1 MRRRQ
6 ARLYLYASIVVAL
19 LGIFAISSLAK
30 FERKEA
36 VVPKAVVRK
45 KVSTT
50 SAKAPQTPAKK
61 APAKPK
67 VAHDTLPDLDP
78 TVRGTLTDSL
88 GRPME
93 NVVVSDGYTCT
104 VTNAKGNYI
113 FIRDKNARFV
123 WYSVPS
129 YCEVPTHSATDRTA
143 FFYKPLNA
151 KRTVYNFTLRR
162 LPKGAER
169 DYRLIVFGD
178 PQITNAF
185 SPYYTGPDDNP
196 VKKSDV
202 ARFTDETMADVKQTI
217 AGWAPSMPVYAISMG
232 DDVQYYGGY
241 NASLEGQ
248 IRKALG
254 SSRATVFSV
263 IGNHDQ
269 DGRDLYRR
277 KWEQSFGP
285 TDYSFD
291 RGDVHYVC
299 LNDVH
304 FYRGQAY
311 WQPGELTADQL
322 HWLEQDLQFADHNK
336 KVILCYHIP
345 LTFGNRP
352 RKGAASLNLES
363 EPGHFS
369 SSVLR
374 RVLKA
379 VAAFKGGYE
388 LFCGHTHFAINHE
401 IDYQGQRIL
410 EHCHAAAC
418 GNIWQSNIN
427 ICGTP
432 NGYYVYALNG
442 TRITNSYYK
451 GTFWPRS
458 RQMTIFRASTDFNG
472 ESYAADWELAKD
484 KGVLVANVFNAD
496 SRWRVVAIEDGVEH
510 EMKRINHQGQDA
522 FAAGYHHRYS
532 QSVSYQFVSKRN
544 GYLIMNHL
552 YYYEP
557 RSAQSRVLIKA
568 TDAYGNTY
576 TASSND
582 AVTEP
587 FFNFAHYYVR

>member
-1 MRRRQ
+1 MRRRKT
-6 ARLYLYASIVVAL
+6 RLYLYASIVVAL
-19 LGIFAISSLAK
+19 LGVYAISSLASLDK
-30 FERKEA
+30 KEM
-36 VVPKAVVRK
+36 VVSKAVVRSVK
-45 KVSTT
+45 KTE
-50 SAKAPQTPAKK
+50 APKAPAKK
-61 APAKPK
+61 APVKPK
-67 VAHDTLPDLDP
+67 AAPDTLPALDP

-129 YCEVPTHSATDRTA
+129 YCEVPTHSAEDRTA
-143 FFYKPLNA
+143 LFYKPLSA
-151 KRTVYNFTLRR
+151 KRNVYNFTLKR
-162 LPKGAER
+162 LPKGTER

-178 PQITNAF
+178 PQVTNAF

-202 ARFTDETMADVKQTI
+202 ARFTDETMTDVKRTI
-217 AGWAPSMPVYAISMG
+217 AEWSPSMPVYAISMG

-277 KWEQSFGP
+277 KWEQNFGP

-322 HWLEQDLQFADHNK
+322 NWLEQDLRFADHNK

-352 RKGAASLNLES
+352 RKGAASLGLES

-369 SSVLR
+369 SSVLS
-374 RVLKA
+374 RVLKL
-379 VAAFKGGYE
+379 VETFKGGYE

-401 IDYQGQRIL
+401 IDYQGQHIL

-587 FFNFAHYYVR
+587 FFNFAHYYER

>member
-1 MRRRQ
+1 MRRRKT
-6 ARLYLYASIVVAL
+6 RLYLYASIVVAL
-19 LGIFAISSLAK
+19 LGVYAISSLASLDK
-30 FERKEA
+30 KEM
-36 VVPKAVVRK
+36 VVSKAVVRSVK
-45 KVSTT
+45 KTE
-50 SAKAPQTPAKK
+50 APKAPAKK
-61 APAKPK
+61 APVKPK
-67 VAHDTLPDLDP
+67 AAPDTLPALDP

-129 YCEVPTHSATDRTA
+129 YCEVPTHSAEDRTA
-143 FFYKPLNA
+143 LFYKPLSA
-151 KRTVYNFTLRR
+151 KRNVYNFTLKR
-162 LPKGAER
+162 LPKGTER

-178 PQITNAF
+178 PQVTNAF

-202 ARFTDETMADVKQTI
+202 ARFTDETMTDVKRTI
-217 AGWAPSMPVYAISMG
+217 AEWSPSMPVYAISMG

-304 FYRGQAY
+304 FYRGQVY

-322 HWLEQDLQFADHNK
+322 NWLEQDLRFADHNK

-352 RKGAASLNLES
+352 RKGAASLGLES

-369 SSVLR
+369 SSVLS

-379 VAAFKGGYE
+379 VASFKGGYE

-401 IDYQGQRIL
+401 IDFRGRHIL

-484 KGVLVANVFNAD
+484 KGVVVANVFNAD

-587 FFNFAHYYVR
+587 FFNFAHYYKN

>member
-1 MRRRQ
+1 MRRRKT
-6 ARLYLYASIVVAL
+6 RLYLYASIVVAL
-19 LGIFAISSLAK
+19 LGVFAISSLASLD
-30 FERKEA
+30 RKET
-36 VVPKAVVRK
+36 VVSKPVVRSVKKAEAPKA
-45 KVSTT
+45 
-50 SAKAPQTPAKK
+50 PAKK

-67 VAHDTLPDLDP
+67 ATPDTLPVLDP

-129 YCEVPTHSATDRTA
+129 YCEVPTHSAEDRTA
-143 FFYKPLNA
+143 LFYKPLSA
-151 KRTVYNFTLRR
+151 KRNVYNFTLKR
-162 LPKGAER
+162 LPKGTER

-178 PQITNAF
+178 PQVTNAY

-202 ARFTDETMADVKQTI
+202 ARFTDETMTDVKRTI
-217 AGWAPSMPVYAISMG
+217 ADWSPSMPVYAISMG

-241 NASLEGQ
+241 NASLEGR

-304 FYRGQAY
+304 FYRGQTY

-322 HWLEQDLQFADHNK
+322 HWLEQDLKFADHNK

-352 RKGAASLNLES
+352 RRGAASLGLES

-369 SSVLR
+369 SSVLS
-374 RVLKA
+374 RVLKL
-379 VAAFKGGYE
+379 VETFKGGYE

-401 IDYQGQRIL
+401 IDYRGRHIL

-472 ESYAADWELAKD
+472 ESYAADWELPKD
-484 KGVLVANVFNAD
+484 KGVVVANVFNAD

-557 RSAQSRVLIKA
+557 RSAQSRVIIKA

-587 FFNFAHYYVR
+587 FFNFAHYYKN

>member
-1 MRRRQ
+1 MRRRKT
-6 ARLYLYASIVVAL
+6 RLYLYASIVVAL
-19 LGIFAISSLAK
+19 LGVFAISSLASWDQ
-30 FERKEA
+30 KET
-36 VVPKAVVRK
+36 VVSKAVVRSVK
-45 KVSTT
+45 KTE
-50 SAKAPQTPAKK
+50 APKAPAKK
-61 APAKPK
+61 APVKPK
-67 VAHDTLPDLDP
+67 ATPDTLPALDP
-78 TVRGTLTDSL
+78 TVRGTLTDNL

-129 YCEVPTHSATDRTA
+129 YCEVPTHSAEDRTA
-143 FFYKPLNA
+143 LFYKPLSA
-151 KRTVYNFTLRR
+151 KRNVYNFTLKR
-162 LPKGAER
+162 LPKGTER

-178 PQITNAF
+178 PQVTNAF

-202 ARFTDETMADVKQTI
+202 ARFTDETMTDVKRTI
-217 AGWAPSMPVYAISMG
+217 AEWSPSMPVYAISMG

-304 FYRGQAY
+304 FYRGQVY

-322 HWLEQDLQFADHNK
+322 NWLEQDLRFADHNK

-352 RKGAASLNLES
+352 RKGAASLGLES

-369 SSVLR
+369 SSVLS
-374 RVLKA
+374 RVLKL
-379 VAAFKGGYE
+379 VETFKGGYE

-401 IDYQGQRIL
+401 IDFRGRHIL

-442 TRITNSYYK
+442 TRITDSYYK

-484 KGVLVANVFNAD
+484 KGVVVANVFNAD

-557 RSAQSRVLIKA
+557 RSAQSRVIIKA

-587 FFNFAHYYVR
+587 FFNFAHYY

>member
-1 MRRRQ
+1 MRRRKT
-6 ARLYLYASIVVAL
+6 RLYLYASIVVAL
-19 LGIFAISSLAK
+19 LGVYAISSLASLDK
-30 FERKEA
+30 KEM
-36 VVPKAVVRK
+36 VVSKAVVRSVK
-45 KVSTT
+45 KTE
-50 SAKAPQTPAKK
+50 APKAPAKK
-61 APAKPK
+61 APVKPK
-67 VAHDTLPDLDP
+67 AAPDTLPALDP

-129 YCEVPTHSATDRTA
+129 YCEVPTHSAEDRTA
-143 FFYKPLNA
+143 LFYKPLSA
-151 KRTVYNFTLRR
+151 KRNVYNFTLKR
-162 LPKGAER
+162 LPKGTER

-178 PQITNAF
+178 PQVTNAF

-202 ARFTDETMADVKQTI
+202 ARFTDETMTDVKRTI
-217 AGWAPSMPVYAISMG
+217 AEWSPSMPVYAISMG

-304 FYRGQAY
+304 FYRGQVY

-322 HWLEQDLQFADHNK
+322 NWLEQDLRFADHNK

-352 RKGAASLNLES
+352 RKGAASLGLES

-369 SSVLR
+369 SSVLS
-374 RVLKA
+374 RVLKL
-379 VAAFKGGYE
+379 VETFKGGYE

-401 IDYQGQRIL
+401 IDFRGRHIL

-442 TRITNSYYK
+442 TRITDSYYK

-484 KGVLVANVFNAD
+484 KGVVVANVFNAD

-587 FFNFAHYYVR
+587 FFNFAHYY

>member
-1 MRRRQ
+1 M
-6 ARLYLYASIVVAL
+6 AL
-19 LGIFAISSLAK
+19 LGVYAISSLASLDQ
-30 FERKEA
+30 KET
-36 VVPKAVVRK
+36 VVSKAVVRSVK
-45 KVSTT
+45 KAV
-50 SAKAPQTPAKK
+50 APKAPAKK
-61 APAKPK
+61 APVKPK
-67 VAHDTLPDLDP
+67 AAPDTLPALDP

-129 YCEVPTHSATDRTA
+129 YCEVPTHSAEDRTA
-143 FFYKPLNA
+143 LFYKPLSA
-151 KRTVYNFTLRR
+151 KRNVYNFTLKR
-162 LPKGAER
+162 LPKGTER

-178 PQITNAF
+178 PQVTNAF
-185 SPYYTGPDDNP
+185 SPYYTGLDDNP

-202 ARFTDETMADVKQTI
+202 ARFTDETMTDVKRTI
-217 AGWAPSMPVYAISMG
+217 AEWSPSMPVYAISMG

-304 FYRGQAY
+304 FYRGQVY

-322 HWLEQDLQFADHNK
+322 NWLEQDLRFADHNK

-352 RKGAASLNLES
+352 RKGAASLGLES

-369 SSVLR
+369 SSVLS

-379 VAAFKGGYE
+379 VETFKGGYE

-401 IDYQGQRIL
+401 IDYRGRHIL

-442 TRITNSYYK
+442 TRITDSYYK

-484 KGVLVANVFNAD
+484 KGVVVANVFNAD
-496 SRWRVVAIEDGVEH
+496 SRWRVVAIEDGVEY

-557 RSAQSRVLIKA
+557 RSAQSRVIIKA

-587 FFNFAHYYVR
+587 FFNFAHYYKN

>member
-1 MRRRQ
+1 M
-6 ARLYLYASIVVAL
+6 AL
-19 LGIFAISSLAK
+19 LGVYAISSLASLDK
-30 FERKEA
+30 KEM
-36 VVPKAVVRK
+36 VVSKAVVRSVK
-45 KVSTT
+45 KTE
-50 SAKAPQTPAKK
+50 APKAPAKK
-61 APAKPK
+61 APVKPK
-67 VAHDTLPDLDP
+67 AAPDTLPALDP

-129 YCEVPTHSATDRTA
+129 YCEVPTHSAEDRTA
-143 FFYKPLNA
+143 LFYKPLSA
-151 KRTVYNFTLRR
+151 KRNVYNFTLKR
-162 LPKGAER
+162 LPKGTER

-178 PQITNAF
+178 PQVTNAF

-202 ARFTDETMADVKQTI
+202 ARFTDETMTDVKRTI
-217 AGWAPSMPVYAISMG
+217 AEWSPSMPVYAISMG

-304 FYRGQAY
+304 FYRGQVY

-322 HWLEQDLQFADHNK
+322 NWLEQDLRFADHNK

-352 RKGAASLNLES
+352 RKGAASLGLES

-369 SSVLR
+369 SSVLS
-374 RVLKA
+374 RVLKL
-379 VAAFKGGYE
+379 VETFKGGYE

-401 IDYQGQRIL
+401 IDFRGRHIL

-442 TRITNSYYK
+442 TRITDSYYK

-484 KGVLVANVFNAD
+484 KGVVVANVFNAD

-544 GYLIMNHL
+544 GYLIMSHL

-576 TASSND
+576 TASSSD

-587 FFNFAHYYVR
+587 FFNFAHYYKN

>member
-1 MRRRQ
+1 MRRRKT
-6 ARLYLYASIVVAL
+6 RLYLYASIVVAL
-19 LGIFAISSLAK
+19 LGVFAISSLASLDRQETVVSK
-30 FERKEA
+30 PVVRSVKKTEA
-36 VVPKAVVRK
+36 PKAPV
-45 KVSTT
+45 
-50 SAKAPQTPAKK
+50 KK
-61 APAKPK
+61 APVKPK
-67 VAHDTLPDLDP
+67 AAPDTLPALDP

-129 YCEVPTHSATDRTA
+129 YCEVPTHSAEDRTA
-143 FFYKPLNA
+143 LFYKPLSA
-151 KRTVYNFTLRR
+151 KRNVYNFTLKR
-162 LPKGAER
+162 LPKGTER
-169 DYRLIVFGD
+169 NYRLIVFGD
-178 PQITNAF
+178 PQVTNAF
-185 SPYYTGPDDNP
+185 SPYYTGPNDNP

-202 ARFTDETMADVKQTI
+202 ARFTEETMADVKQTI
-217 AGWAPSMPVYAISMG
+217 AEWSPSMPVYAISMG

-304 FYRGQAY
+304 FYRGQVY

-322 HWLEQDLQFADHNK
+322 NWLEQDLRFADHNK

-352 RKGAASLNLES
+352 RRGAASLGLES

-369 SSVLR
+369 SSVLS
-374 RVLKA
+374 RVLKL
-379 VAAFKGGYE
+379 VETFKGGYE

-401 IDYQGQRIL
+401 IDFRGRHIL

-442 TRITNSYYK
+442 TRITDSYYK

-484 KGVLVANVFNAD
+484 KGVVVANVFNAD

-557 RSAQSRVLIKA
+557 RSAQSRVIIKA

-576 TASSND
+576 TASSSD

-587 FFNFAHYYVR
+587 FFNFAHFYKN

>member
-1 MRRRQ
+1 MRRRKT
-6 ARLYLYASIVVAL
+6 RLYLYASIVVAL
-19 LGIFAISSLAK
+19 LGVYAISSLASLDK
-30 FERKEA
+30 KEM
-36 VVPKAVVRK
+36 VVSKAVVRSVK
-45 KVSTT
+45 KTE
-50 SAKAPQTPAKK
+50 APKAPAKK
-61 APAKPK
+61 APVKPK
-67 VAHDTLPDLDP
+67 AAPDTLPALDP

-129 YCEVPTHSATDRTA
+129 YCEVPTHSAEDRTA
-143 FFYKPLNA
+143 LFYKPLSA
-151 KRTVYNFTLRR
+151 KRNVYNFTLKR
-162 LPKGAER
+162 LPKGTER

-178 PQITNAF
+178 PQVTNAF

-202 ARFTDETMADVKQTI
+202 ARFTDETMTDVKRTI
-217 AGWAPSMPVYAISMG
+217 AEWSPSMPVYAISMG

-304 FYRGQAY
+304 FYRGQVY

-322 HWLEQDLQFADHNK
+322 NWLEQDLRFADHNK

-352 RKGAASLNLES
+352 RKGAASLGLES

-369 SSVLR
+369 SSVLS
-374 RVLKA
+374 RVLKL
-379 VAAFKGGYE
+379 VETFKGGYE

-401 IDYQGQRIL
+401 IDFRGKHIL

-484 KGVLVANVFNAD
+484 KGVVVANVFNAD

-557 RSAQSRVLIKA
+557 RSAQSRVIIKA

-587 FFNFAHYYVR
+587 FFNFAHYYKN

>member
-1 MRRRQ
+1 MRRRKT
-6 ARLYLYASIVVAL
+6 RLYLYASIVVAL
-19 LGIFAISSLAK
+19 LGVFAISSLASLDRQETVVSK
-30 FERKEA
+30 PVVRSVKKTEA
-36 VVPKAVVRK
+36 PKA
-45 KVSTT
+45 
-50 SAKAPQTPAKK
+50 PAKK
-61 APAKPK
+61 APVKPK
-67 VAHDTLPDLDP
+67 AAPDTLPALDP

-129 YCEVPTHSATDRTA
+129 YCEVPTHSAEDRTA
-143 FFYKPLNA
+143 LFYKPLSA
-151 KRTVYNFTLRR
+151 KRNVYNFTLKR
-162 LPKGAER
+162 LPKGTER

-178 PQITNAF
+178 PQVTNAF

-202 ARFTDETMADVKQTI
+202 ARFTDETMTDVKRTI
-217 AGWAPSMPVYAISMG
+217 AEWSPSMPVYAISMG

-304 FYRGQAY
+304 FYRGQVY

-322 HWLEQDLQFADHNK
+322 NWLEQDLRFADHNK

-352 RKGAASLNLES
+352 RKGAASLGLES

-369 SSVLR
+369 SSVLS
-374 RVLKA
+374 RVLKL
-379 VAAFKGGYE
+379 VETFKGGYE

-401 IDYQGQRIL
+401 IDFRGRHIL

-442 TRITNSYYK
+442 TRITDSYYK

-484 KGVLVANVFNAD
+484 KGVVVANVFNAD

-587 FFNFAHYYVR
+587 FFNFAHYY